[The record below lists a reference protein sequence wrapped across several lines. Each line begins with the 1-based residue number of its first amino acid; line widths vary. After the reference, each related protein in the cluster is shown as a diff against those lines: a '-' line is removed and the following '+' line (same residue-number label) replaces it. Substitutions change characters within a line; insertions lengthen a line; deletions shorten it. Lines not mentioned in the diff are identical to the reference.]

1 MNKNKNHAYFSDVSV
16 SDMNDEDGA
25 GGSSKSNSITS
36 EHSLQSTGISASSQG
51 SSTNSLPKGQG
62 GVPLQPGG
70 GDLHRGDVRGAGSG
84 TGSGGLQNIQGGL
97 AAMNIGDRE
106 AALIAA
112 QSQYDNLG
120 HHLHHHAVPSSTP
133 QGFHRTTLS
142 QPQGGPSP
150 SLSAKS
156 KLSQVCTFDEIF
168 YIFRFAI
175 NHVKKKTR

>member
-1 MNKNKNHAYFSDVSV
+1 
-16 SDMNDEDGA
+16 MNDEDGA

-62 GVPLQPGG
+62 GVPLQAGG
-70 GDLHRGDVRGAGSG
+70 EIGHGTSRGAGGGSG
-84 TGSGGLQNIQGGL
+84 GGLQNIQGGL
-97 AAMNIGDRE
+97 AAISIGDRE
-106 AALIAA
+106 AALLAA

-168 YIFRFAI
+168 YCFTF
-175 NHVKKKTR
+175 